1 MFNLS
6 EEELKELRHICMMG
20 LNENALLD
28 KYKTMVR
35 ILEYSKE
42 YVVEVHLNNKEKGEH
57 VNV

>member
-1 MFNLS
+1 MFNIS

-42 YVVEVHLNNKEKGEH
+42 YVVEVHLNNKEK
-57 VNV
+57 VRN